1 MNNRN
6 FYLALVLAVGVAVP
20 VHIVNFPG
28 SVPDFVAASGGGT
41 LLDAK
46 PAFSADGIYARL
58 EGYGRKGREN
68 YAMRNVTVDVLLP
81 LSVLPFL
88 LLLARRADARG
99 RHGRAARTLL
109 LALPFAY
116 VAFDFAENAAVLALL
131 SSFPERR
138 EIIAGMLPFL
148 TMIKRASSMLAV
160 IVPLTILT
168 IAMIRR
174 TPRSAAN
181 NRLTTP

>member
-1 MNNRN
+1 VNNRS
-6 FYLALVLAVGVAVP
+6 FYLALFLALGVAVP
-20 VHIVNFPG
+20 VHVLDFPG

-58 EGYGRKGREN
+58 EGYGQKGREN

-88 LLLARRADARG
+88 LLLARRAAARG
-99 RHGRAARTLL
+99 RRGRATRTLL
-109 LALPFAY
+109 LVMPIAY

-131 SSFPERR
+131 SSFPERQV
-138 EIIAGMLPFL
+138 IIAALLPYL
-148 TMIKRASSMLAV
+148 TVIKRAASMLAL
-160 IVPLTILT
+160 ILPLTLLT
-168 IAMIRR
+168 IARIRP
-174 TPRSAAN
+174 TPRSAGDT
-181 NRLTTP
+181 RLTTH

>member
-6 FYLALVLAVGVAVP
+6 FYLALILAIGVAGP
-20 VHIVNFPG
+20 VHIVDFPG

-58 EGYGRKGREN
+58 EGYGDKGREN

-88 LLLARRADARG
+88 LLLALRADARG
-99 RHGRAARTLL
+99 RHGQVARTLL
-109 LALPFAY
+109 FALPVAY

-131 SSFPERR
+131 SSFPERQ
-138 EIIAGMLPFL
+138 EIIAAMLPYL
-148 TMIKRASSMLAV
+148 TVIKRASSMLAL

-168 IAMIRR
+168 IAKVRR
-174 TPRSAAN
+174 NPPQTVSTIAG
-181 NRLTTP
+181 

>member
-1 MNNRN
+1 VNNRN
-6 FYLALVLAVGVAVP
+6 FYLALVLALGVAVP

-58 EGYGRKGREN
+58 EGYGERGREN
-68 YAMRNVTVDVLLP
+68 YASRNVTIDVLLP

-109 LALPFAY
+109 LALPVTY

-131 SSFPERR
+131 SSFPEHQ
-138 EIIAGMLPFL
+138 ETTAAMLPYL
-148 TMIKRASSMLAV
+148 TVIKRASSMLAL
-160 IVPLTILT
+160 IAPLTILT

-174 TPRSAAN
+174 TPRHTAA
-181 NRLTTP
+181 TG